1 MKYERTDPQ
10 DDQIISDANSANIM
24 CSCQVQIN
32 LVPPRD
38 RPHYQLTG
46 VIFYLNLNKNRK
58 CKALRQHV
66 GKVSSIFEFFLRR
79 FALVSL
85 LGLRKVELSAEC
97 CALANG
103 AVFDLEHQAKMLKIQ
118 EKLIF
123 FSKNSNSIFT
133 AIRCL
138 DFADI

>member
-79 FALVSL
+79 FALVSV
-85 LGLRKVELSAEC
+85 LGLRKVVLSAEFC
-97 CALANG
+97 DLSNG
-103 AVFDLEHQAKMLKIQ
+103 AVFNLGHRAKNAQNPEKTDFFRKIR
-118 EKLIF
+118 KV
-123 FSKNSNSIFT
+123 FST
-133 AIRCL
+133 AIRFL
-138 DFADI
+138 DCAGA